1 MFLYKGFDKRY
12 IKTSFKCK
20 LFFSYELLSLVL
32 IRLLL
37 ILMDSAVPLVLQCLV
52 SVQSNKYIF
61 TFIHMEDNGL

>member
-1 MFLYKGFDKRY
+1 MQIIFR
-12 IKTSFKCK
+12 
-20 LFFSYELLSLVL
+20 YELLSLVL
-32 IRLLL
+32 LRLLL